1 MDGYPRRRRSFFFDF
16 DEDEL
21 EAEFDGEPVALNP
34 FSTTY
39 YLGRGRFGDNSRLH
53 RGWMIIRERGFS
65 PSGFRRFRSPIR
77 RDRSGRGFSG
87 RGRSR

>member
-1 MDGYPRRRRSFFFDF
+1 MARYRRGWRSFFDF

-21 EAEFDGEPVALNP
+21 EAEFEGEPIALNP
-34 FSTTY
+34 FRTSY

-65 PSGFRRFRSPIR
+65 PSGFRLRRFG
-77 RDRSGRGFSG
+77 RSGRGRSG